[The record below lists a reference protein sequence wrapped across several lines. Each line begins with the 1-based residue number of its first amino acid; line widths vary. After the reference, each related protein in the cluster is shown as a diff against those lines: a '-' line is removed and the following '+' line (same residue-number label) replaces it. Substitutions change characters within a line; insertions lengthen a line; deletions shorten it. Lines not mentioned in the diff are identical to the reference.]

1 MPPEPAKPKKF
12 YTGVSLDREVVGYVD
27 RLAREMGWTRSL
39 TLNFVLREHARWHGQ
54 NVSAAARE
62 GAQEASL

>member
-1 MPPEPAKPKKF
+1 MTSQTRQSKKF
-12 YTGVSLDREVVGYVD
+12 YTGVSLDREVVGCVD

-39 TLNFVLREHARWHGQ
+39 TLNFVLRDHARRHGQ

-62 GAQEASL
+62 VAQAANL